1 MTDEDPQSEYPTKR
15 HDLSPQLST
24 QMTWDTQQLSFAPP
38 PTAPV
43 QAPVPKSILLL
54 ILFCATTLNIG
65 NYYAFDLPQAL
76 STPFK
81 KYYNISPSETQLL
94 YAAYSLPNM
103 I

>member
-24 QMTWDTQQLSFAPP
+24 QMTWDTQ
-38 PTAPV
+38 
-43 QAPVPKSILLL
+43 
-54 ILFCATTLNIG
+54 LNIG

>member
-1 MTDEDPQSEYPTKR
+1 MTDDYPQSESQTKK
-15 HDLSPQLST
+15 HDLSSRDSA
-24 QMTWDTQQLSFAPP
+24 QMTWDTQQLTFA
-38 PTAPV
+38 APSTTPI
-43 QAPVPKSILLL
+43 QTPVPKSILLL

-65 NYYAFDLPQAL
+65 NYYTFDLPQAL

>member
-1 MTDEDPQSEYPTKR
+1 MLDVASQSQPPTKK
-15 HDLSPQLST
+15 HDLSPEAST
-24 QMTWDTQQLSFAPP
+24 HMTWDTEQLTFAPP
-38 PTAPV
+38 PTTPQ

-54 ILFCATTLNIG
+54 ILFCASTLNIG
-65 NYYAFDLPQAL
+65 NYYTFDLPQAL

-81 KYYNISPSETQLL
+81 KFYNISPQETQLL